1 MNKQMILF
9 ILAVVIIGA
18 LIFIGYR
25 SGGNTQDQVPTTQ
38 TAAIGTL
45 SPENP
50 LIIQDTVVG
59 TGAEAKTGDTVA
71 VQYVGT
77 LTDGTKFDSSI
88 DRGEPFSF
96 TLGAGQVIPGWDQGI
111 VGMKEGGTRMLLIAP
126 ELAYGAQAVG
136 PIPANSA
143 LQFEVQL
150 IKVESSA
157 SSTPETSEATTT
169 TKAE

>member
-1 MNKQMILF
+1 MILF
-9 ILAVVIIGA
+9 IVAIVIIGA

-25 SGGNTQDQVPTTQ
+25 SGGNTQDQTPTQ

-45 SPENP
+45 SAENP

-59 TGAEAKTGDTVA
+59 TGAEAKAGDTVS
-71 VQYVGT
+71 VHYVGT
-77 LTDGTKFDSSI
+77 LTDGTKFDSSV

-96 TLGAGQVIPGWDQGI
+96 TLGAGQVIPGWDQGL

-150 IKVESSA
+150 LKVENSA
-157 SSTPETSEATTT
+157 SSTSSTSEATTT
-169 TKAE
+169 TKAK